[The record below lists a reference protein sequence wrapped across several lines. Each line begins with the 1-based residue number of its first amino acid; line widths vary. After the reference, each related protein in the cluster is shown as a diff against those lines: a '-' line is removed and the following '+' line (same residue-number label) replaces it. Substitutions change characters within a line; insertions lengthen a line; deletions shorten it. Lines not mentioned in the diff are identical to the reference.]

1 MIGNVDGLKAKLT
14 KRKEEQIYKKRKLRG
29 IKTDTMFTF
38 ILQISKN
45 LYRQYIFQ
53 DQVQYKQKYT
63 ILTS

>member
-1 MIGNVDGLKAKLT
+1 MIGNVDSFKAKLT

>member
-1 MIGNVDGLKAKLT
+1 MIENVDGLKAKLT
-14 KRKEEQIYKKRKLRG
+14 ERKEEQIYKKRKLRG

>member
-1 MIGNVDGLKAKLT
+1 MIGNVDGSKAKLT

>member
-38 ILQISKN
+38 ILQISKISTGN
-45 LYRQYIFQ
+45 IYFRIKSNINKNTQY
-53 DQVQYKQKYT
+53 
-63 ILTS
+63 